1 MLSTSPKNNR
11 AFRTPR
17 RIVESDFAFFETR
30 SRLLQLTHFD
40 KWKSNSPGV
49 ESLRTIPKFKK
60 RNGLFSCWEKDPST
74 WKTLEGGSSSART
87 ICFLY
92 SVYMQWVL
100 LVPSARIFLCWTIL
114 APCHEDP
121 GTRDKSDKNGGGSF
135 TGSSRQWRLTIS
147 FGVTTNW
154 LLW

>member
-17 RIVESDFAFFETR
+17 RIVESDLR
-30 SRLLQLTHFD
+30 SLKRD
-40 KWKSNSPGV
+40 RDYSNSLTLTN
-49 ESLRTIPKFKK
+49 ENRTLPELNLCEPYPSSK
-60 RNGLFSCWEKDPST
+60 REMACFHAGRKILAHGRPLKADHP
-74 WKTLEGGSSSART
+74 RT

-114 APCHEDP
+114 APCYEDP

-135 TGSSRQWRLTIS
+135 TSSSRQWRPTIS